1 MTAQPTSASTATA
14 STSSP
19 PAQAAPASPPADDW
33 GIGALDLDA
42 YLARIGRRPVS
53 PSPEALTA
61 LHEAHVRTIPFEN
74 VDPFSGRPPSLD
86 LADIQAKLVDRHRG
100 GYCYEH
106 GLLFAAAL
114 ERLGYD
120 VTRLTARVQ
129 PHRNGPKSHM
139 NLVVSLNGARYLA
152 DVGFGASVLR
162 PMPLEDGVVVDQAGW
177 PTRIVRGDDGW
188 TLEKSTAGEWEPQY
202 AFDERP
208 QRPIDYE
215 VFNHYV
221 ATHPKSPF
229 TRGLI
234 AMRLEPGAVT
244 EILGGKLV
252 VERPDGSKDAT
263 DLHHDDV
270 PARLRGL
277 GIELTDGETATLL
290 ETMKAA
296 G

>member
-1 MTAQPTSASTATA
+1 MTAQPASTAT
-14 STSSP
+14 TSSSSP
-19 PAQAAPASPPADDW
+19 STEAATAAADAGDW

-42 YLARIGRRPVS
+42 YLARLGRPAEP
-53 PSPEALTA
+53 PSPAALTA

-86 LADIQAKLVDRHRG
+86 LTDIQAKLVDRRRG

-139 NLVVSLNGARYLA
+139 NLVVTLDGARYLA

-177 PTRIVRGDDGW
+177 PSRLVRGDDRW
-188 TLEKSTAGEWEPQY
+188 TLEKQTAGEWEPQY

-208 QRPIDYE
+208 QRPVDYE

-229 TRGLI
+229 TQGLI
-234 AMRLEPGAVT
+234 AMRLERGMIT
-244 EILGGKLV
+244 EILGGTLV
-252 VERPDGSKDAT
+252 LERPDGTKDVT
-263 DLHHDDV
+263 ELRHDDV
-270 PARLRGL
+270 PARLRDL
-277 GIELTDGETATLL
+277 GIVLTDGEAATLL

>member
-1 MTAQPTSASTATA
+1 MTAQTTPAALQSSA
-14 STSSP
+14 
-19 PAQAAPASPPADDW
+19 QVIDEW
-33 GIGALDLDA
+33 GIDALDLDA
-42 YLARIGRRPVS
+42 YLARIGMRAEP
-53 PSPEALTA
+53 PSASALTA

-74 VDPFSGRPPSLD
+74 VDPLTGRPPSLD
-86 LADIQAKLVDRHRG
+86 LTEIQAKLVARRRG

-106 GLLFAAAL
+106 SLLFAAAL

-120 VTRLTARVQ
+120 LIRLTARVQ
-129 PHRNGPKSHM
+129 PHRGGPKSHM
-139 NLVVSLNGARYLA
+139 NLIVTVDGGRYLA

-162 PMPLEDGVVVDQAGW
+162 PMPLDDGAVIDQAGW
-177 PTRIVRGDDGW
+177 PSRLVRGDGLW
-188 TLEKSTAGEWEPQY
+188 TLEKQTAGDWEPQY

-234 AMRLEPGAVT
+234 AMRLEPGAIT
-244 EILGGKLV
+244 EILGGKRV
-252 VERPDGSKDAT
+252 VERPDGSKDET
-263 DLHHDDV
+263 VLDHNDV
-270 PARLRGL
+270 VGELRGMDVV
-277 GIELTDGETATLL
+277 LTDDEAVALIDA
-290 ETMKAA
+290 MKAT